1 MRYRL
6 PAPDEERQPAPE
18 NYWGGQREL
27 DPGPYPWRQHVLHR
41 HGGQKCGNH
50 QRKHRQ
56 GKGGADPESPRHIG
70 QFWIGSF
77 GCDFARLK
85 RHAADGASAW
95 SIPHNLRVH
104 RACVFRAPCR
114 RGDGGGFERHPA
126 LGAETGSRL
135 LVLWMHGAGVF
146 PLSRG
151 LCWRL
156 RMDCIRPRLR
166 VLLRRVA
173 KLGGA
178 ALATEVDHGAM
189 MFNACRCLRRIDLHT
204 AYWIAR
210 FSLLHGAIVART
222 AYFDLSLSALRAG
235 GNQIDSC
242 VVLAIIR
249 PSIRNREIAGGSPPV
264 WSAMIEIA
272 FMVSLFYSNL
282 LM

>member
-1 MRYRL
+1 
-6 PAPDEERQPAPE
+6 
-18 NYWGGQREL
+18 
-27 DPGPYPWRQHVLHR
+27 
-41 HGGQKCGNH
+41 
-50 QRKHRQ
+50 
-56 GKGGADPESPRHIG
+56 
-70 QFWIGSF
+70 
-77 GCDFARLK
+77 
-85 RHAADGASAW
+85 
-95 SIPHNLRVH
+95 
-104 RACVFRAPCR
+104 
-114 RGDGGGFERHPA
+114 
-126 LGAETGSRL
+126 
-135 LVLWMHGAGVF
+135 
-146 PLSRG
+146 
-151 LCWRL
+151 
-156 RMDCIRPRLR
+156 
-166 VLLRRVA
+166 
-173 KLGGA
+173 
-178 ALATEVDHGAM
+178 M